1 MRELEHHASDATELE
16 HVDVVMGAHT
26 IALLLLPPL
35 GIALVL
41 GAAVLVYQVHSKS
54 PAEAA
59 IGRMQLSVW
68 PSRPRFRSQAGA
80 FALCGTWLSMVG
92 VQPILLEALG
102 MWEHSTAT
110 SLMPF
115 IGLGLATNLLLVRP
129 SDRSE
134 TTLFM
139 MCFSVFLVILA
150 CGLIAVISAV
160 SVDSC
165 DDLLTRHFLDTTL
178 CLGAAW
184 GSSLL
189 FIFALWTLWVY
200 FTHANLSSCS
210 RGDDGYSGAARGG
223 RAEAGVVQMHVVLRS
238 MWKIVR
244 SVLTLTGVTFLFFAV
259 ARILVQV
266 IDPKEHVAKVQT
278 LKERIWY
285 LGDPIDGAFLSRPR
299 THAPTP
305 LVGLGLVPLPYASSP
320 TSPTPPPSYPSSLLP
335 LPLFPLPLFLLPL
348 FLLPLPS
355 YPSPSY
361 PSLVYPFPSSPP
373 PTISRHHLE
382 VDLLSAPDLSDLR
395 DLSLTR
401 SLLARC
407 FRAHQSSSAWFT
419 SR

>member
-1 MRELEHHASDATELE
+1 
-16 HVDVVMGAHT
+16 MGAHT

-35 GIALVL
+35 GMPV
-41 GAAVLVYQVHSKS
+41 GPWFTRHSKS

-210 RGDDGYSGAARGG
+210 SGDDGYSGAARGG

-285 LGDPIDGAFLSRPR
+285 FDPSTVRFSRAL
-299 THAPTP
+299 APTP
-305 LVGLGLVPLPYASSP
+305 LVGLGLVPPYASP
-320 TSPTPPPSYPSSLLP
+320 QPPLPLLLPPLLPPTPPPLP
-335 LPLFPLPLFLLPL
+335 PPLFLLPSSSY
-348 FLLPLPS
+348 PSPS

-361 PSLVYPFPSSPP
+361 PSLVYPDPSSPP
-373 PTISRHHLE
+373 SHDHT
-382 VDLLSAPDLSDLR
+382 
-395 DLSLTR
+395 T
-401 SLLARC
+401 
-407 FRAHQSSSAWFT
+407 T
-419 SR
+419 SRGRSP